1 MKSTPKNTTPLTR
14 FAWLSI
20 GAAVLTIGLKAGAY
34 LLTGSVGLLSDAVE
48 SIVNLVGAVTA
59 LAMLTV
65 ASRPPDEEHN
75 YGHSKAEYFSSGIEG
90 TLILIA
96 ALSIAWTA
104 VVRLLNPQPIEQI
117 GLGLAVSVVA
127 SLVNLIAGLVIKR
140 AGKRSN
146 SITLEANAR
155 HLMTDVWTSVGVV
168 IGVGAV
174 ALTGWVRLD
183 PVVAILVALNI
194 IWSGYQIVRKSVLGL
209 MDTGLPPEEQSV
221 IQAVLE
227 KYNQTGIEF
236 HALRTRQA
244 GARAF
249 VSFHVLV
256 PGDWTVQRGHDLV
269 EEIEDDLRQAL
280 PHSVIFTH
288 LESLEDP
295 ASWQDTSLDRTLKV
309 AALPTED
316 GGRKT
321 GDGADVQATEDGGRK
336 TGDGAAVQP
345 TEDGGQKA
353 GDVAAAQAM
362 EDGV

>member
-1 MKSTPKNTTPLTR
+1 MKTSPENQPSLTR

-20 GAAVLTIGLKAGAY
+20 GAALLTMAIKAAAY

-48 SIVNLVGAVTA
+48 SLVNLVGAVVA
-59 LAMLTV
+59 LAMLTI
-65 ASRPPDEEHN
+65 AARPPDDEHN

-104 VVRLLNPQPIEQI
+104 IRRLLDPQPIEQI
-117 GLGLAVSVVA
+117 GLGLVISAAA
-127 SLVNLIAGLVIKR
+127 SIVNLVVGLVLLR
-140 AGKRSN
+140 AAKRSK
-146 SITLEANAR
+146 SITLEANAK

-168 IGVGAV
+168 LGVGAV

-194 IWSGYQIVRKSVLGL
+194 IWSGFQIVRKSVLGL
-209 MDTGLPPEEQSV
+209 MDTGLPPGEQTT
-221 IQAVLE
+221 IQTVLG
-227 KYNQTGIEF
+227 KYHQTGIEF

-256 PGDWTVQRGHDLV
+256 PGEWTIQRGHDLV

-280 PHSVIFTH
+280 PNSVIFTH

-295 ASWQDTSLDRTLKV
+295 ASWEDTGLDRPHPAPGPESLD
-309 AALPTED
+309 E
-316 GGRKT
+316 
-321 GDGADVQATEDGGRK
+321 ES
-336 TGDGAAVQP
+336 
-345 TEDGGQKA
+345 E
-353 GDVAAAQAM
+353 
-362 EDGV
+362 ES